1 MSIISPNS
9 NTSLIIDDFINY
21 ATAHLSTIG
30 GVINTVSLYPPL
42 QTPGPGVIIWTGYT
56 ITPAQSGGGV
66 VVEQVDTT
74 EIEFTEAQQLTSDTA
89 TLEGADI
96 NDASAAAFEIPQD
109 AEPPTF
115 EQMELV
121 ETQFLEEAQNEPDPP
136 LSEEEKPKNNIESIP
151 NYKTKVKVPNELVR
165 AMRKY
170 GIGTSNLERAHFIAQ
185 CDHESGGFIYK
196 EELASGAA
204 YEGRSDL
211 GNTKAGDGR
220 RYKGRGYIQ
229 LTGRANYRKF
239 GPVAGAD
246 FEGNPS
252 IVATE
257 YFADTACMFWKSNKL
272 AKRCTDSTTTTI
284 KVVTKK
290 INGGFNGLDDRI
302 KKFTKYW
309 TELQRDPTLWS

>member
-1 MSIISPNS
+1 MSIISPNN

-42 QTPGPGVIIWTGYT
+42 QTPGPGLIIWTGYT
-56 ITPAQSGGGV
+56 VTPAKAGGF

-74 EIEFTEAQQLTSDTA
+74 EIEFTEAQMLASDTA
-89 TLEGADI
+89 TLEGSDI
-96 NDASAAAFEIPQD
+96 NEATAVAFEVPQN

-115 EQMELV
+115 EQSE
-121 ETQFLEEAQNEPDPP
+121 EIEYQFIEEAENEPDPQ
-136 LSEEEKPKNNIESIP
+136 LSEEDKPKNDIEPIP

-170 GIGTSNLERAHFIAQ
+170 GIGTTNLERAHFIAQ

-196 EELASGAA
+196 EELASGVA

-211 GNTKAGDGR
+211 GNVQSGDGK

-229 LTGRANYRKF
+229 LTGRANYRKY

-246 FEGNPS
+246 FEGNPT
-252 IVATE
+252 IVASQ

-302 KKFTKYW
+302 RKFTKYW

>member
-1 MSIISPNS
+1 MSIISPNN

-21 ATAHLSTIG
+21 ANAHLTTIG

-56 ITPAQSGGGV
+56 ITPAQAGGGV
-66 VVEQVDTT
+66 EEVDTT
-74 EIEFTEAQQLTSDTA
+74 EIEFTEAQQLASDEA

-96 NDASAAAFEIPQD
+96 NEASAAAFEIPQD

-115 EQMELV
+115 EQIELV
-121 ETQFLEEAQNEPDPP
+121 ENEFLAEVESEPDPE
-136 LSEEEKPKNNIESIP
+136 LSEEDKPKDNVEPIP

-170 GIGTSNLERAHFIAQ
+170 GIATTNLERAHFIAQ

-204 YEGRSDL
+204 YEGRQDL
-211 GNTKAGDGR
+211 GNTQKGDGV

-246 FEGNPS
+246 FEGNPK
-252 IVATE
+252 IVASQ
-257 YFADTACMFWKSNKL
+257 YFADTACMFWKSNNL
-272 AKRCTDSTTTTI
+272 AKRCADSSINSI
-284 KVVTKK
+284 KKVTKK
-290 INGGFNGLDDRI
+290 INGGFNGLSDRT